1 MLRSGSGFIASDY
14 GFACADHFQELSLIL
29 TADEDLPQRPP
40 LSRRMKL
47 SGSQE

>member
-29 TADEDLPQRPP
+29 TADEDLPQ
-40 LSRRMKL
+40 SRRMKL